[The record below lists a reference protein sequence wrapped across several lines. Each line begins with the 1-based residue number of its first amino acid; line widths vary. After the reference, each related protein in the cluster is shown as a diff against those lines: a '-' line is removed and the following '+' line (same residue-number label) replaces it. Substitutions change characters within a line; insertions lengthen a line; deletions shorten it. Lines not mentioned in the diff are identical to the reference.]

1 MSKKTKNQ
9 PKKIDTVWSPS
20 QLTGSPL
27 LQKAEQKAEEKY
39 KVSLYNKKKKKL
51 QPFEYL
57 DKKEFERLRDAENV
71 RVVGNVVLGKQ
82 VDPNDN
88 DDDKVIGALKIP
100 YTAEYADKLSE
111 KKKGVSLNTL
121 FFHAAVYEPKD
132 KRCLG
137 YVYVGDNA
145 FLRIQRRLILIP
157 ILLLFL
163 LLLIVGIGTA
173 LFVTD
178 SPVNPSNW
186 VPIIDDGIG
195 LEEEETTQAQSGTID
210 FTCFTS
216 WTIPAGQSN
225 NVRINPT
232 LTNPEGN
239 RVYITFEVRLADTG
253 EVLYRSDMVPPGESL
268 RRISLNRPLEAGD
281 HNVVLQMYTNE
292 METGA
297 KMNGY
302 KMYFVIHAV
311 DPNAA

>member
-1 MSKKTKNQ
+1 MNKKTKSQ
-9 PKKIDTVWSPS
+9 SQKIDVVWNPS

-27 LQKAEQKAEEKY
+27 LQKAKEEY
-39 KVSLYNKKKKKL
+39 KVSLYDKRKKL

-57 DKKEFERLRDAENV
+57 DRKEFERLRDAENV

-88 DDDKVIGALKIP
+88 DNDKIIGALKVP

-157 ILLLFL
+157 FLLLFL
-163 LLLIVGIGTA
+163 LLLIIGIGTA
-173 LFVTD
+173 LFTPD

-186 VPIIDDGIG
+186 IPKIDNGIG
-195 LEEEETTQAQSGTID
+195 LEEEKTEPTQPGTID
-210 FTCFTS
+210 FACFTR
-216 WTIPAGQSN
+216 WTIPAGQAN
-225 NVRINPT
+225 NLRID
-232 LTNPEGN
+232 LENPEGN
-239 RVYITFEVRLADTG
+239 RGYFTFEIRLADTG

-268 RRISLNRPLEAGD
+268 KRISLNRPLEAGD
-281 HNVVLQMYTNE
+281 YNAVLQTYVNE
-292 METGA
+292 VETGA
-297 KMNGY
+297 QMNGNL
-302 KMYFVIHAV
+302 MRFVIHAV
-311 DPNAA
+311 DSNAE